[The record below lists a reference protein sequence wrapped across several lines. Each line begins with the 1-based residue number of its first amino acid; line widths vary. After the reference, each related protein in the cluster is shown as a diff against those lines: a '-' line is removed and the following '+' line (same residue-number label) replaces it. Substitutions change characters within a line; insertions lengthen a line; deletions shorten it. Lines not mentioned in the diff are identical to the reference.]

1 MTVAENKIKINE
13 ELGLKLKAQ
22 LLHELGRNT
31 MMESSYSERK
41 EETITR
47 AEGLVKEAISI
58 NEKFDNNHIAL
69 AANVE
74 TFG

>member
-1 MTVAENKIKINE
+1 MSEAKIESDFGQFESSDRILHECLGISEQKIKFNS

-41 EETITR
+41 E
-47 AEGLVKEAISI
+47 
-58 NEKFDNNHIAL
+58 
-69 AANVE
+69 
-74 TFG
+74 